1 MWREKYT
8 SVTSR
13 YRKARIID
21 YVMQSAG
28 YKNRKTVIRL
38 LSSKKA
44 PPNKKKKGRRRIIG
58 LKELQVIKKIWFLM
72 GPQSDKNECTERG
85 KRGQEIYRLD
95 KNSVP

>member
-1 MWREKYT
+1 MSKRARIELLSVWREKYT

-28 YKNRKTVIRL
+28 YKSRKTVIRL

-58 LKELQVIKKIWFLM
+58 RKELQVIKKLWFLM
-72 GPQSDKNECTERG
+72 GAMPQK
-85 KRGQEIYRLD
+85 
-95 KNSVP
+95 